1 MMTKIKTLDKAYAP
15 MGSGKVPNKTFRI
28 AVVSVPVGARLVD
41 GGLTVKW
48 RHAVDQDFGA
58 INPYKMGVFHT
69 HPSVSLS
76 E

>member
-1 MMTKIKTLDKAYAP
+1 
-15 MGSGKVPNKTFRI
+15 MGSGKVPNKTVRI
-28 AVVSVPVGARLVD
+28 VVVPVPVGARPGD

-58 INPYKMGVFHT
+58 INPYKRVEFHT
-69 HPSVSLS
+69 YQSVSLS